1 MGATPNTVCVTRF
14 ANGRQESLTAEVC
27 KEGSWR
33 SLVASKSRDC
43 DRNSLLGGVKAQQ
56 PSAVALL
63 AGLEAINA
71 LLRTKRGPPGVVPDQ
86 TKLSVTDGAALR
98 CVVPMI
104 LRMAAHVYLL

>member
-14 ANGRQESLTAEVC
+14 ANGRLESLTAEAC

>member
-1 MGATPNTVCVTRF
+1 MGATPNAVCVTRF

-33 SLVASKSRDC
+33 SLVVSKSRDC
-43 DRNSLLGGVKAQQ
+43 DRNRLLGGVKAQQ

-71 LLRTKRGPPGVVPDQ
+71 PPRTKRSSPGVVPDQ

-98 CVVPMI
+98 CVRLTI
-104 LRMAAHVYLL
+104 LRMPAHVYLL

>member
-1 MGATPNTVCVTRF
+1 MGATPNAVCVTRF

-43 DRNSLLGGVKAQQ
+43 DRNRLLGSVKAQQ

-71 LLRTKRGPPGVVPDQ
+71 PPRTKRSSPGVVPDQ

-98 CVVPMI
+98 CAMPKMLGAVE
-104 LRMAAHVYLL
+104 HVRLL